1 MSVQAEDLIRI
12 AQKVLDI
19 LGVAEYS
26 DLQLIQAVKD
36 RDKWKASFTYEYP
49 GSLIRGVIKKT
60 GSYVIDAESGE
71 IEGMWLDRSWK

>member
-19 LGVAEYS
+19 VGVIDYS
-26 DLQLIQAVKD
+26 DLQLIYALKTTG
-36 RDKWKASFTYEYP
+36 KWKVSFAYEYSP
-49 GSLIRGVIKKT
+49 SRSTIGKIGSFAV
-60 GSYVIDAESGE
+60 DAESGE